1 MRGSADATSTGESFS
16 AGLTWRSLLAMI
28 LAGLIFLPASTY
40 LWLAVGAGAS
50 VAATY
55 ITVILFSALARLYG
69 ASLTRQELFII
80 YSVVGGIGGAMPL
93 FYWLVFRSYFVNNP
107 LSLEFKLNGLPV
119 RDLVPYWMS
128 PPVNSPAH
136 ALRTLF
142 HPDWLPAIAVSITF
156 AALGLLAEISI
167 GILISYLYI
176 EVEPL
181 PFPFAQIDATMIN
194 TLYEREHEPL
204 LYFFSALIG
213 GAIYGTLVYLVP
225 LVLGPGAAVI
235 PYPWIDL
242 TPYTQYFLPGAAIGI
257 ATEPTGFLYGM
268 ILPPTVTFSL
278 MLGSLATWV
287 FGNTL
292 TYTTFRDFSPEW
304 VREYTPGMSI
314 FLIYQRATLR
324 LWLSTFM
331 GISFGLAL
339 FIIAT
344 SWRKIADSF
353 RALTRLGGTRRELGY
368 PSSTFLVALFFASTL
383 ASVLL
388 YYALVPGVPLWLPP
402 FVSIGLSFVMALVG
416 ARVYG
421 ELGLTFSPDFVYN
434 MWKAAI
440 YFSPYQG
447 YAGWIF
453 TPVIAGFSTPW
464 YANATKVA
472 YLTRTRPIDY
482 YKAVLVAFV
491 ITTTLGLVF
500 MDFFWRMAPIPSFVY
515 PYVMGLWPF
524 YAISDCLFATRQI
537 VIRADQILG
546 GAGVAL
552 AAGFAGFLLSRI
564 GVPINPVALVGGTYA
579 LPPYT
584 IMVFITSVLSRYV
597 ISRAIGREK
606 WERIRSVVV
615 AGFLAGVGIIV
626 AVGVAITLLSK
637 AAWIWPW

>member
-1 MRGSADATSTGESFS
+1 MRGGADATPIGEGFS

-69 ASLTRQELFII
+69 ASLSRQELFII

-142 HPDWLPAIAVSITF
+142 YPDWLPAIAVSITF

-257 ATEPTGFLYGM
+257 A
-268 ILPPTVTFSL
+268 
-278 MLGSLATWV
+278 
-287 FGNTL
+287 
-292 TYTTFRDFSPEW
+292 
-304 VREYTPGMSI
+304 
-314 FLIYQRATLR
+314 
-324 LWLSTFM
+324 
-331 GISFGLAL
+331 
-339 FIIAT
+339 
-344 SWRKIADSF
+344 
-353 RALTRLGGTRRELGY
+353 
-368 PSSTFLVALFFASTL
+368 
-383 ASVLL
+383 
-388 YYALVPGVPLWLPP
+388 
-402 FVSIGLSFVMALVG
+402 
-416 ARVYG
+416 
-421 ELGLTFSPDFVYN
+421 
-434 MWKAAI
+434 
-440 YFSPYQG
+440 
-447 YAGWIF
+447 
-453 TPVIAGFSTPW
+453 
-464 YANATKVA
+464 
-472 YLTRTRPIDY
+472 
-482 YKAVLVAFV
+482 
-491 ITTTLGLVF
+491 
-500 MDFFWRMAPIPSFVY
+500 
-515 PYVMGLWPF
+515 
-524 YAISDCLFATRQI
+524 
-537 VIRADQILG
+537 
-546 GAGVAL
+546 
-552 AAGFAGFLLSRI
+552 
-564 GVPINPVALVGGTYA
+564 
-579 LPPYT
+579 
-584 IMVFITSVLSRYV
+584 
-597 ISRAIGREK
+597 
-606 WERIRSVVV
+606 
-615 AGFLAGVGIIV
+615 
-626 AVGVAITLLSK
+626 
-637 AAWIWPW
+637 

>member
-1 MRGSADATSTGESFS
+1 MRGSAGATSNGEGFS

-69 ASLTRQELFII
+69 ASLSRQELFII

-142 HPDWLPAIAVSITF
+142 YPDWLPAIAVSITF

-344 SWRKIADSF
+344 SWRKIAASF

-368 PSSTFLVALFFASTL
+368 PSSTFLLALFFASTL

-421 ELGLTFSPDFVYN
+421 ELGLTFSSDFVYN

-447 YAGWIF
+447 YAGWIY

-564 GVPINPVALVGGTYA
+564 GVPINPIALVGGTYA

-584 IMVFITSVLSRYV
+584 IMVFITSILSRYV
-597 ISRAIGREK
+597 VSRAIGREK
-606 WERIRSVVV
+606 WERIRSVVI

>member
-1 MRGSADATSTGESFS
+1 MGTNAQSSSQSFQP
-16 AGLTWRSLLAMI
+16 GLTWRSLLAMV

-40 LWLAVGAGAS
+40 LWLAVGSGAS

-55 ITVILFSALARLYG
+55 VTVILFSALARIYG
-69 ASLTRQELFII
+69 TSLTRQELFII
-80 YSVVGGIGGAMPL
+80 YSIVGGIGGAMPL

-107 LSLEFKLNGLPV
+107 LSLEFTLKGIPV
-119 RDLVPYWMS
+119 RDLVPNWMS
-128 PPVNSPAH
+128 PPPSSPVH
-136 ALRTLF
+136 SLRTLF
-142 HPDWLPAIAVSITF
+142 HPDWLPAIAVSVTF
-156 AALGLLAEISI
+156 AALGLLAEVSI
-167 GILISYLYI
+167 GMLLSYLYV

-194 TLYEREHEPL
+194 TLYEREHEPM
-204 LYFFSALIG
+204 LYFFTALIG
-213 GAIYGTLVYLVP
+213 GAVYGTLLYLVP
-225 LVLGPGAAVI
+225 LVIGPQAAVI

-242 TPYTQYFLPGAAIGI
+242 TSYTQYFLPGAAIGF
-257 ATEPTGFLYGM
+257 ATDPTGFLYGM
-268 ILPPTVTFSL
+268 ILPPSVTFSL
-278 MLGSLATWV
+278 MLGSIATWV
-287 FGNTL
+287 VGNTL
-292 TYTTFRDFSPEW
+292 TLTTFRSFSPEW
-304 VREYTPGMSI
+304 IREYTPGMNI
-314 FLIYQRATLR
+314 FLIYQRASLR

-339 FIIAT
+339 FIIVT
-344 SWRKIADSF
+344 TWRRIAASF
-353 RALTRLGGTRRELGY
+353 RALARLGGARKELGY
-368 PSSTFLVALFFASTL
+368 PPPALLLAMFFASTL
-383 ASVLL
+383 ASVAL

-402 FVSIGLSFVMALVG
+402 IVSVGLSFVLAIVG

-421 ELGLTFSPDFVYN
+421 ELGLTFSSDFVYN

-464 YANATKVA
+464 YVNATKVA

-482 YKAVLVAFV
+482 YKAVLVGFL
-491 ITTTLGLVF
+491 ITSVLGLVF

-537 VIRADQILG
+537 VIRADQILIG
-546 GAGVAL
+546 MGVAM
-552 AAGFAGFLLSRI
+552 AAGFAGFFASRVGI
-564 GVPINPVALVGGTYA
+564 PINPVALVGGAYA

-584 IMVFITSVLSRYV
+584 IMVFVSSVLGKYV
-597 ISRAIGREK
+597 VSRAIGREK
-606 WERIRSVVV
+606 WERVRSVII
-615 AGFLAGVGIIV
+615 AGFLAGIGIVV
-626 AVGVAITLLSK
+626 AVGVAITLLSR